1 MTFTWVHHDLCT
13 PPTSAVQRVRLSS
26 GIAACV
32 RLSSV
37 HHQLPRS
44 NWGYLRHGPN
54 VGYLRHDPNVC
65 DCPVHTT
72 NFRGP
77 TYVFL
82 ATLKTKET
90 ASKWALAG
98 VALVFQGNV

>member
-1 MTFTWVHHDLCT
+1 M
-13 PPTSAVQRVRLSS
+13 RLSS
-26 GIAACV
+26 A
-32 RLSSV
+32 

-44 NWGYLRHGPN
+44 NVLHPTWEPSN

-65 DCPVHTT
+65 NCPVHTT